1 MHVRVA
7 LHLIVALLA
16 VEAASAQN
24 EAVLAEL
31 KKLDERVSRP
41 GVLIAPDEAR
51 EVDSRLRG
59 WSFEAESLKPGPRA
73 QLRRLQTLIY
83 LQRGDAANAQSAAA
97 DLLAQAGADALSAD
111 IVFQAACAAADGQL
125 AAGALKVLAAAGDAE
140 AKKRAAQRKRGA
152 AQIGRRIA
160 DAQIRIEDGTEIDL
174 QKRGSQALVL
184 DVWNMLAPPTD
195 AHRDALKRLHQT
207 AGRGPELLFVGLNA
221 DNDERTE
228 KARAFAAE
236 HYPWGQ
242 RFEGVGVNAPLTH
255 QKLRA
260 GAPPW
265 AMVIDHYG
273 FVRAVGDASDIAF
286 EAALRAAAAEA
297 AGVFEPIVPRGADG
311 KQPERR
317 SAAAEVSP
325 TGGAKA
331 APAEGPKSNPEAASK
346 LRQAITYRKTGL
358 KTKARE
364 LLQQI
369 VAEYPG
375 TKEAEEAA
383 LELELLQP

>member
-1 MHVRVA
+1 MTTRVG
-7 LHLIVALLA
+7 LFLIVAVLA
-16 VEAASAQN
+16 VDAASAQN

-31 KKLDERVSRP
+31 KKLDERVSRA
-41 GVLIAPDEAR
+41 GALITPDEAR
-51 EVDSRLRG
+51 DVDNRLRG
-59 WSFEAESLKPGPRA
+59 WSFEAESLKPAPRA
-73 QLRRLQTLIY
+73 QLRRLQTLIF

-97 DLLAQAGADALSAD
+97 DLLAQAGSDPLSAD
-111 IVFQAACAAADGQL
+111 IAFQAACAAADGQL
-125 AAGALKVLAAAGDAE
+125 AAGALKVLAAAGDADV
-140 AKKRAAQRKRGA
+140 KKRAAQRKRGA
-152 AQIGRRIA
+152 ALIGRRIA
-160 DAQIRIEDGTEIDL
+160 DAHIRTEDGTEIDL

-184 DVWNMLAPPTD
+184 DVWIMLAPPTD
-195 AHRDALKRLHQT
+195 THRDALKRLHQT
-207 AGRGPELLFVGLNA
+207 AGRGPEVLFVGLNA
-221 DNDERTE
+221 DNEERTE
-228 KARAFAAE
+228 KAKSFAAE
-236 HYPWGQ
+236 HYAWGQ

-273 FVRAVGDASDIAF
+273 FVRAVGDASDVAF
-286 EAALRAAAAEA
+286 ETALRAAAAEA
-297 AGVFEPIVPRGADG
+297 AGVFEPIVPRGVDG

-317 SAAAEVSP
+317 SAATDSP
-325 TGGAKA
+325 SAGGTKA

-364 LLQQI
+364 LFQQI
-369 VAEYPG
+369 IAEYPG